1 MERQSSQVQI
11 VDLSNFSESIHNL
24 WPLYFSLL
32 GQWEEAGKDL
42 QLACK
47 LDYDDDV
54 NEMLKGVKPKAST
67 TVLYYS
73 IYSDY
78 HCIIDV

>member
-1 MERQSSQVQI
+1 MAREGSQVQS
-11 VDLSNFSESIHNL
+11 VDLLTFSENICNL

-42 QLACK
+42 QMACK

-54 NEMLKGVKPKAST
+54 NEMLKAVKPKVAT
-67 TVLYYS
+67 ITVM
-73 IYSDY
+73 
-78 HCIIDV
+78 